1 MHSSEGMYYSDKI
14 QSAKYPVQLVKKIK
28 NISLGKKWCEISL
41 KRGRKTK
48 LLIRLLKFDK
58 RNYKKFSNKRL
69 LELEFQLIL
78 ELFLAL
84 VDQS

>member
-1 MHSSEGMYYSDKI
+1 MYYSDKI

-28 NISLGKKWCEISL
+28 KILVWGKNDAKYLL
-41 KRGRKTK
+41 KKGFKDK
-48 LLIRLLKFDK
+48 VVNCGLLKFDK
-58 RNYKKFSNKRL
+58 RNFSKKIQIIKRL

-78 ELFLAL
+78 ELSQAL